1 MRLKE
6 SFVLRQVADLWVV
19 LPLGE
24 ETLKFNGMIKLNESS
39 VLLWRALEAGSS
51 REELIHALTSQ
62 YDVDYE
68 RALKDVD
75 TFLQKL
81 SEIGCLE

>member
-1 MRLKE
+1 MRIKE
-6 SFVLRQVADLWVV
+6 NFVLRQVADVWVV

-39 VLLWRALEAGSS
+39 VLLWRTLENGSS
-51 REELIHALTSQ
+51 REELATVLTNQ
-62 YDVDYE
+62 YDVARD
-68 RALKDVD
+68 RALRDVD

-81 SEIGCLE
+81 TEVGCIE

>member
-62 YDVDYE
+62 YDVDHE